1 MEMVKI
7 DFVVS
12 DSLAALELYKSI
24 FELELVEAAAFP
36 KGQNEVVFK

>member
-1 MEMVKI
+1 MVEI

-12 DSLAALELYKSI
+12 DSLAALELYKSN
-24 FELELVEAAAFP
+24 FEPELVEAIAFP